1 MFPKENSC
9 KLSAGQ
15 SNWLNQCNGH
25 PRGPLLL
32 MGILL
37 HVQFG
42 DNDNDVDDDIYDD
55 NDDDDDDND
64 DNDDDDDDD
73 NDDSCL

>member
-1 MFPKENSC
+1 
-9 KLSAGQ
+9 
-15 SNWLNQCNGH
+15 
-25 PRGPLLL
+25 

-64 DNDDDDDDD
+64 VVICK
-73 NDDSCL
+73 SG

>member
-1 MFPKENSC
+1 MQIVRWSI
-9 KLSAGQ
+9 KLIESMVTPGVPYF
-15 SNWLNQCNGH
+15 W
-25 PRGPLLL
+25 LL

-55 NDDDDDDND
+55 NDDDDDVND
-64 DNDDDDDDD
+64 DNDDD

>member
-1 MFPKENSC
+1 MQIVRWSI
-9 KLSAGQ
+9 KLIESMVI
-15 SNWLNQCNGH
+15 
-25 PRGPLLL
+25 PLLL

-73 NDDSCL
+73 NDDSRL